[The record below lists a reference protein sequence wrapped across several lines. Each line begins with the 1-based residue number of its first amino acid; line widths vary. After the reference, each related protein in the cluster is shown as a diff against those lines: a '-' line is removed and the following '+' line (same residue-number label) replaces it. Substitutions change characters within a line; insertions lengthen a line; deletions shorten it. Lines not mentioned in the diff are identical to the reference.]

1 MKVGDIKP
9 LTATVAPEDAT
20 DKTVTWSSSDEKIV
34 TVDASGSTTAVAV
47 GTATVT
53 VKTKDGEFTADCVV
67 TVTAKEQTVIAYD
80 DRRD

>member
-53 VKTKDGEFTADCVV
+53 VKTADGEFTADCAV
-67 TVTAKEQTVIAYD
+67 TVSAKE
-80 DRRD
+80 